1 MLKQIALFP
10 ALALFALCL
19 LAHDARA
26 DTVVLTGGSVTT
38 LSGVATVN
46 LSAPNFALNYTGD
59 IPPGSPS
66 AFTLNSVTQSI
77 GFPFVTYNG
86 TTSSFFSGSL
96 SFNDTLLTGGVTAY
110 ATMDDMF
117 FNTNPLFTVNFSGP
131 GFMTV
136 SNVGGLTQRQFTVAT
151 PEPVTLLLFGTGL
164 AGAAATR
171 LRRRRRGEQSS

>member
-1 MLKQIALFP
+1 MLKRIALFP

-26 DTVVLTGGSVTT
+26 DTVVLTSGSVTT
-38 LSGVATVN
+38 LAGVATVN
-46 LSAPNFALNYTGD
+46 LPFLHYSGEID
-59 IPPGSPS
+59 PS
-66 AFTLNSVTQSI
+66 RPLSVPINSVTLSLGQPNAT
-77 GFPFVTYNG
+77 FNG
-86 TTSSFFSGSL
+86 ITSNIFSGSL
-96 SFNDTLLTGGVTAY
+96 TFNDSLLTGSITAY

-117 FNTNPLFTVNFSGP
+117 FRVNPLFTVNFSGP
-131 GFMTV
+131 GFLTV
-136 SNVGGLTQRQFTVAT
+136 SNVGGFTQRQFTVAT

>member
-1 MLKQIALFP
+1 MLKRIATLP

-26 DTVVLTGGSVTT
+26 DTVVLTSGSVTT
-38 LSGVATVN
+38 LAGVATVN
-46 LSAPNFALNYTGD
+46 LSGPNFVLNYSGE
-59 IPPGSPS
+59 IPPGSP
-66 AFTLNSVTQSI
+66 ATFGLNSVTQSI

-86 TTSSFFSGSL
+86 VTSSFFSGSL

-117 FNTNPLFTVNFSGP
+117 FHINPLFTVNFSGP
-131 GFMTV
+131 GFITV
-136 SNVGGLTQRQFTVAT
+136 SNVGGFTQRQFTVAT

-164 AGAAATR
+164 AGAAA
-171 LRRRRRGEQSS
+171 LRRRRRGPAAESE